1 MVVRFFAS
9 IRSITGVKELEW
21 SEPTPSVGELLHLLS
36 DRYGPEFRRWVLEG
50 EEFGGSVMVVV
61 NGTDARHQAGLAT
74 PLAPTDVISLLPIMA
89 GGGVERPA
97 VSVRRSA
104 FGKNVTDTV
113 QTRPRGF
120 RHWTFLPRGSALIA
134 DRREP
139 NAPSVRA
146 WEIERDVSL

>member
-74 PLAPTDVISLLPIMA
+74 PLAPADVISLLPIMA
-89 GGGVERPA
+89 GGRRAASCQRSA
-97 VSVRRSA
+97 VS
-104 FGKNVTDTV
+104 
-113 QTRPRGF
+113 F
-120 RHWTFLPRGSALIA
+120 RK
-134 DRREP
+134 
-139 NAPSVRA
+139 
-146 WEIERDVSL
+146 ERDRYGANEAPRLSPLDASSARFRADS